1 MRMALTARPASLP
14 VSVPL
19 WGNDDS
25 GVTGNI
31 AGAVVVVACRGPAAV
46 ADEDPLVSRQNS
58 RMAMP
63 ATNTVRARRRWFRAG
78 TSGMSAPRPLHG
90 QFRAKGPSRTGSSR
104 RTIAHPLAQ
113 HVLHDL

>member
-1 MRMALTARPASLP
+1 MRMALTARPASLS

-78 TSGMSAPRPLHG
+78 TSGMSAPAPAPPTVSRKRSGANRILTPDDRPP
-90 QFRAKGPSRTGSSR
+90 APEAGP
-104 RTIAHPLAQ
+104 
-113 HVLHDL
+113 